1 MVVKRK
7 TLRKRNVRSK
17 KRSYKKRTHKKRSY
31 KKQRGGNN
39 LATVGKPIG
48 SEPSTWPGASGP
60 HDGNHYPLNNNSHIS
75 LTKVGGKRKLRKSRK
90 SRKSSK
96 KNKKSRRR
104 GQKGG
109 SSIFRTFFPET
120 TLVGEN
126 IGHSVG
132 SAVNTYKGFPAPVD
146 PKPWVQPELLK
157 VQHRMI

>member
-1 MVVKRK
+1 MAVKRK

-17 KRSYKKRTHKKRSY
+17 KRSYKRRSY
-31 KKQRGGNN
+31 KQRGGNN

-75 LTKVGGKRKLRKSRK
+75 LTKVGGRRKLRKSKRK
-90 SRKSSK
+90 NSSK
-96 KNKKSRRR
+96 KNKKSRRHKRR

-120 TLVGEN
+120 TLVGDN

-132 SAVNTYKGFPAPVD
+132 SAYNTYKGFPAPVD

>member
-1 MVVKRK
+1 MAVKRK
-7 TLRKRNVRSK
+7 TLRKRNVQSK
-17 KRSYKKRTHKKRSY
+17 KRSYKKRSH
-31 KKQRGGNN
+31 KQRGGNN

-75 LTKVGGKRKLRKSRK
+75 LTKVGGRRKLRKSKRK
-90 SRKSSK
+90 NSSK
-96 KNKKSRRR
+96 KNKKSRRHRRR

-109 SSIFRTFFPET
+109 STIFRTFFPET

-132 SAVNTYKGFPAPVD
+132 SAYNTFKGFPAPVD